1 MRTVKHRP
9 HPVECNPNTRAASF
23 RNFRAT
29 GLEKGFDVS
38 PVYSRQR
45 RVGKDRI
52 QHASMLLAQLHIV
65 SLFSIVFNIVS
76 LKGSESRS
84 LIHNYM

>member
-1 MRTVKHRP
+1 MRTVKHRS

-23 RNFRAT
+23 GNFRAT

-38 PVYSRQR
+38 PVYSRQSR
-45 RVGKDRI
+45 IGKNRI

-65 SLFSIVFNIVS
+65 SLFSIVFNIVY
-76 LKGSESRS
+76 LVGSDSRS
-84 LIHNYM
+84 SIHNYM